1 MRRLNQ
7 HVTVKSILG
16 VIVPLVIF
24 STVASIIGYN
34 SFTKALLNQYAE
46 GAFLTAQTAAE
57 LVDAD
62 RMDEYAQSGGT
73 TEMYREVWDRMDHLC
88 NSSGSEFIYVIQP
101 DRSDYGHITFLF
113 STINHKGTN
122 SVFKFGHVRE
132 TSNDEYREKYRALY
146 DQESEQELLI
156 RDKGNLETGSH
167 ITAIISLKGSDGQV
181 KALLCVQRQMD
192 VLQRERNEYLNNVA
206 MVLVFLITLVVLGQS
221 LYLHKV
227 LLRPLALIIEE
238 SARFSTENTPAAH
251 KLQETI
257 RNRDEIGQLAS
268 SLEYMA
274 SELQKLDDYRKAFI
288 SNISHDF
295 RSPLTSIK
303 CYAEAMIDGTIP
315 PEKQDRYL
323 SIIVDETK
331 RLSKL
336 TSSLLELNDFDSYG
350 IWLMPKAFDVI
361 DLVKGAINTYEGR
374 CIEKGVSIILNNHA
388 KDTVVYA
395 DKMKIQQVIYNLL
408 DNAFKFTP
416 AGKKIYF
423 TLVDKGDKIFIS
435 VKDEGMGISRDD
447 IKKIWTRF
455 YKTDASRGKD
465 KNGTGLGLSI
475 TKEIIKAHKENIDVV
490 STEGVGSEFTFTLTK
505 AEAMG
510 KKQTDITDIL
520 TADKKGK

>member
-1 MRRLNQ
+1 MKFLNR
-7 HVTVKSILG
+7 SI
-16 VIVPLVIF
+16 F
-24 STVASIIGYN
+24 DKII
-34 SFTKALLNQYAE
+34 
-46 GAFLTAQTAAE
+46 
-57 LVDAD
+57 
-62 RMDEYAQSGGT
+62 
-73 TEMYREVWDRMDHLC
+73 
-88 NSSGSEFIYVIQP
+88 
-101 DRSDYGHITFLF
+101 
-113 STINHKGTN
+113 
-122 SVFKFGHVRE
+122 
-132 TSNDEYREKYRALY
+132 
-146 DQESEQELLI
+146 
-156 RDKGNLETGSH
+156 
-167 ITAIISLKGSDGQV
+167 
-181 KALLCVQRQMD
+181 
-192 VLQRERNEYLNNVA
+192 
-206 MVLVFLITLVVLGQS
+206 LVFLAITIVAFSSLLFYTVSSTRSSLEEERTEVLTKEAFLISEQTIVMYMNNLYDLDTLQMNLDYYSESLDASIWFFDAKGIKVAASKAAGHPDCPASIKLLDYDFELEAMQTFSGKFYDLFTDEVITVAIPIKTNEKPSGMVMLHSTVSQLHELQKRVVNN
-221 LYLHKV
+221 LYVPFLLFVIIGFGFIGIVSRKV
-227 LLRPLALIIEE
+227 LRPVRKIVDAAEE
-238 SARFSTENTPAAH
+238 YSKGNFEVKTGVNQ
-251 KLQETI
+251 K
-257 RNRDEIGQLAS
+257 DEIGQLAS

-303 CYAEAMIDGTIP
+303 GYAEAMIDGTIP